1 MAHKTLIDST
11 EHEITGGVTLVDGTS
26 YSVKNGK
33 VLVGGAEY
41 DISFLLPPAAL
52 DLWGDDE
59 NCTITCIT
67 HANGYYVVG
76 GQYHSDTY
84 YARIAYATSLD
95 GTWTI
100 KDLWSGNDS
109 IITCITYVNGYWV
122 VGGKSYSDSKYFGR
136 VSWTTDLT
144 GSWSYKEVWGTSY
157 AANIINCITY
167 ADGYW
172 VVGGEYRSSS
182 TKYARIAY
190 ATALDSTWKQKNLWQ
205 NSSENAING
214 ITYADGYWVVV
225 GRQNGY
231 GARLA
236 YATIPSE
243 VNWNIVDLWSNS
255 GSYTGNQLT
264 GVTYA
269 NGYWVVYG
277 KYSTGNPWYGRIA
290 YTKSLGGFSNWT
302 IVDVWT
308 SYYSE
313 GGINSI
319 TYDKG
324 HWVVAGYKRNADSN
338 EGAYIAYAT
347 NLDGPWTEQELWLT
361 NDNNHL
367 VEVNCVAYLN
377 GYWVVGGERYDG
389 SVGSGL
395 YYARLEYSASLEGF
409 NDISGTGGN
418 PPATMISFTID
429 GTSYNAEEG
438 MTWYEWVNSSYNTS
452 GFTCA
457 TSTSSVLLPE
467 QNVVVVYNTKPVFG
481 NNLIYSNRVY
491 TFKVDG
497 SGGGA
502 N

>member
-122 VGGKSYSDSKYFGR
+122 VGGKFQNGSQYFAR
-136 VSWTTDLT
+136 ISWTTDLPR
-144 GSWSYKEVWGTSY
+144 SWSYKMVWGNSY
-157 AANIINCITY
+157 NANIINCITY
-167 ADGYW
+167 ANGYW
-172 VVGGEYRSSS
+172 VVGGKYRNSG
-182 TKYARIAY
+182 TIYARIAY
-190 ATALDSTWKQKNLWQ
+190 ATALDGTWTQKNLWQ
-205 NSSENAING
+205 NSSDNAING
-214 ITYADGYWVVV
+214 IAYGDGFWMMVGQRSGYEAVLTYTTDLSSSGWTAV
-225 GRQNGY
+225 
-231 GARLA
+231 
-236 YATIPSE
+236 T
-243 VNWNIVDLWSNS
+243 LWSNS
-255 GSYTGNQLT
+255 GAYGNSHLT
-264 GVTYA
+264 CVTSA
-269 NGYWVVYG
+269 NGGFVVGGIYFDG
-277 KYSTGNPWYGRIA
+277 AYYYGRIA
-290 YTKSLGGFSNWT
+290 YSKNSMPT
-302 IVDVWT
+302 IAWEVKDVWRGV
-308 SYYSE
+308 YSP

-347 NLDGPWTEQELWLT
+347 SLDGPWTEQELWLT
-361 NDNNHL
+361 TDNNYL
-367 VEVNCVAYLN
+367 VKANCVAYLN
-377 GYWVVGGERYDG
+377 GYWVVGGNRYD
-389 SVGSGL
+389 SS
-395 YYARLEYSASLEGF
+395 YYAHLEYSPSLEGF
-409 NDISGTGGN
+409 NDIGGVGGDI

-429 GTSYNAEEG
+429 GTLYNAEEG
-438 MTWYEWVNSSYNTS
+438 MTWYEWANSSYNTTAY
-452 GFTCA
+452 TCA
-457 TSTSSVLLPE
+457 GDDDTVISGINYIHYEYTEQYGRDSIAAGRAYRSTNEP
-467 QNVVVVYNTKPVFG
+467 
-481 NNLIYSNRVY
+481 I
-491 TFKVDG
+491 
-497 SGGGA
+497 GGGGIEL
-502 N
+502 